1 LGVLTRFPFQS
12 FARASQKD
20 FHSNPERGIVLQL
33 KLFFG
38 RHCDQAP
45 AYGGEAI
52 CVFLKL
58 FFRHQPRED

>member
-1 LGVLTRFPFQS
+1 
-12 FARASQKD
+12 
-20 FHSNPERGIVLQL
+20 VLQL